1 MEQSLN
7 LSQLIKQVKVPFRKL
22 KWRDNVTE
30 LGKERGHV
38 YFIGELYESE
48 KHRHPF
54 LSYNI
59 TNNYG
64 GKLNNKLLVSNSQYD
79 IELGEFETLFGAK
92 NACQKHLE
100 ETIIKTFFEL

>member
-1 MEQSLN
+1 MN
-7 LSQLIKQVKVPFRKL
+7 QVKIPFKQL
-22 KWRDNVTE
+22 SWRDNTTE
-30 LGKERGHV
+30 FGKEKGLV

-48 KHRHPF
+48 KHRYPF

-59 TNNYG
+59 NNNYD
-64 GKLNNKLLVSNSQYD
+64 GKLNDKLLVYNSQYD
-79 IELGEFETLFGAK
+79 IELGEFETLFEAK